1 MIILFVAL
9 AILTFFSVIFFIVF
23 PFAKKSSLKKNFVKA
38 YGKDV
43 YKIANY
49 YDLYL
54 INTLVLQSND
64 DSKIY
69 IDHLLFGNKF
79 IFVIKDYYCD
89 GQLKGK
95 EVDQSWVYY
104 FGKEKD
110 PKKELLK
117 NPLIE
122 NKTRT
127 NKLSIIT
134 GLDES
139 FLISIILVNDD
150 CDLSLEMNPSDNQY
164 VIKRSEL
171 KKLVSSIEGR
181 NVAPLND
188 EQLAYAARDIAALNI
203 NAK

>member
-54 INTLVLQSND
+54 INCLVLKSND
-64 DSKIY
+64 DSRIN

-79 IFVIKDYYCD
+79 IFVIKDYYFD
-89 GQLKGK
+89 GQLNGK

-110 PKKELLK
+110 PKKEYVK

-127 NKLSIIT
+127 NKLSMIT

>member
-1 MIILFVAL
+1 MIYLFVAS
-9 AILTFFSVIFFIVF
+9 AILTFLSIIFFIVF
-23 PFAKKSSLKKNFVKA
+23 PFAKKSAFKKNFVKV

-54 INTLVLQSND
+54 INCLVLKSND
-64 DSKIY
+64 DSKIKV
-69 IDHLLFGNKF
+69 DHLLFGNKF
-79 IFVIKDYYCD
+79 IFVIKDYYFD
-89 GQLKGK
+89 GQLTGK
-95 EVDQSWVYY
+95 EVDQSWIYY
-104 FGKEKD
+104 FGNNKD
-110 PKKELLK
+110 PHKDFIK

-122 NKTRT
+122 NQERT
-127 NKLSIIT
+127 KKLSMIT
-134 GLDES
+134 GLDSS

-164 VIKRSEL
+164 VIKKAEL
-171 KKLVSSIEGR
+171 KKLISSIEER